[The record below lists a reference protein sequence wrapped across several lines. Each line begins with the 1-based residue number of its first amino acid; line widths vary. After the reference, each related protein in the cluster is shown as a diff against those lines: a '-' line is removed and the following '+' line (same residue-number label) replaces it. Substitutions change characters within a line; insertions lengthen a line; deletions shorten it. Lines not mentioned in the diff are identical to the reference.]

1 MKLLSG
7 ELQKKGVFSVELS
20 SVNVFNHMTVKQSFT
35 GERDSCLP
43 NVFLL
48 IECLTCNRLTYGRR
62 GIRYSNILG
71 LLSPTESLSVYGKQT
86 NQSGHNDS
94 LSVQAA

>member
-7 ELQKKGVFSVELS
+7 ELQKNGVFSVELS
-20 SVNVFNHMTVKQSFT
+20 SVNVFNRMTVKQSFT
-35 GERDSCLP
+35 GERDSGLP